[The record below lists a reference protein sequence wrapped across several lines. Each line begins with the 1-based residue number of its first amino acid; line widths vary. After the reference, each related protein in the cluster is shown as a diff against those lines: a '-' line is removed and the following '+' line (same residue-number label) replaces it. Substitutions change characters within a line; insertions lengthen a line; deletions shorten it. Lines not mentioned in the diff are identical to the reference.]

1 MENPETFDGKP
12 TTPFNN
18 WWKTVTKYLT
28 FYPETCDQQK
38 IVWVATLLTG
48 TAKAWDLHRYDTMGE
63 NDTWAIYS
71 TAIRTEYF
79 DSREGASA
87 QLKLSQLRYNGD
99 IRAYMTEL
107 RAHNNLA
114 RAMGESL
121 QEKID
126 LAMPEAV
133 IDMRFAHYLREFADN
148 EGFLH
153 ATYQAALQVER
164 KKALKQ
170 AKEQIRGQTG
180 NSGNGRT
187 EKTEDKRQENRTSS
201 KQTESHPRES
211 PSNVAT
217 KPTWFGKKNTWPT
230 MDEAM
235 NGLPNSE
242 KEEYR
247 QSREDCWRCGRA
259 GHKTYEC
266 QSFKTRNGTVLLP
279 APWKLGAVSEG
290 KRKRDDEGDTT
301 PAAKQQKVAAI
312 ETMDVNPM
320 PLWESEEED
329 F

>member
-1 MENPETFDGKP
+1 
-12 TTPFNN
+12 
-18 WWKTVTKYLT
+18 
-28 FYPETCDQQK
+28 
-38 IVWVATLLTG
+38 
-48 TAKAWDLHRYDTMGE
+48 MGE
-63 NDTWAIYS
+63 SDTWANYS
-71 TAIRTEYF
+71 AAIRTEYF
-79 DSREGASA
+79 DSHEAASA
-87 QLKLSQLRYNGD
+87 QLKLSQLRYRRD
-99 IRAYMTEL
+99 IRAYMTEF
-107 RAHNNLA
+107 RALNNLT
-114 RAMGESL
+114 RVTGESL

-133 IDMRFAHYLREFADN
+133 IDMQFAHYLGEFTDD

-153 ATYQAALQVER
+153 TTYQAALQVER

-180 NSGNGRT
+180 NPGSSKM
-187 EKTEDKRQENRTSS
+187 EKKEDKRQENRTSS
-201 KQTESHPRES
+201 KQKESHPRES
-211 PSNVAT
+211 PSNAAT

-235 NGLPNSE
+235 KGLPNNE

-247 QSREDCWRCGRA
+247 QSREDCWRCGWT
-259 GHKTYEC
+259 GHKTYKC
-266 QSFKTRNGTVLLP
+266 LSFKTRHGTVLPP
-279 APWKLGAVSEG
+279 ASWKIGVVLEG

-301 PAAKQQKVAAI
+301 PAAKQQKVSAV